1 MTNERANETRVRE
14 LRVVARETTRWWV
27 AVLLLLSPF
36 VVVAGLGIDAHLRRK
51 ASAASDPAIRTLAT
65 RLASPDL
72 ALSGGARWL
81 RSISLEEPT
90 AAFSD
95 GPAFPDPDP
104 ASAAVAPPVDVWV
117 VPARR
122 SSRTSLSVDR
132 DLVVEKEAR

>member
-1 MTNERANETRVRE
+1 MTNERTNEARERE
-14 LRVVARETTRWWV
+14 LRVVARETTRAWV
-27 AVLLLLSPF
+27 AVFLLASPF
-36 VVVAGLGIDAHLRRK
+36 VVVLALGVDAHLRRR
-51 ASAASDPAIRTLAT
+51 ASAASDPAVRVLAT

-81 RSISLEEPT
+81 RSLSLEEPT

-104 ASAAVAPPVDVWV
+104 AGAAVAPPVDVWV

-122 SSRTSLSVDR
+122 SSKTSLSVDR
-132 DLVVEKEAR
+132 DLVDEKEAR